1 MRVHGRTLRACALQA
16 SGTRQLELGY
26 LSGMRTLGSVLTP
39 ALVLSIAAA
48 VSGCK
53 GPMAKIEALRDAL
66 VTDDPAPIRDATAGY
81 PSCGDEPP
89 VVVAPNKP
97 GPRDE
102 GCLADIAN
110 ALGSKQGFVSKPAD
124 HAAAATAALVI
135 TRDGR
140 GDWLAHSD
148 AWLADVKNG
157 KGTGHDA
164 LRLAIARKMAEAA
177 PVIGRKIDDEATAS
191 AAMKAVVGA
200 VPGACPTY
208 WLLGSGA
215 DPKTIPLELTADH
228 AACVHKDLAR
238 REGPGASYGEGH
250 LRAVEGALAVWREA
264 ERALR
269 LGLPLAAPGPKA
281 VLTKKLAV
289 IEAATQKI
297 ETKKLPMAPMAVLGL
312 MGELHAEAGVVIMK
326 PVDGGADGG
335 GAAVDAGAP

>member
-1 MRVHGRTLRACALQA
+1 MRKLGVAVATLVV
-16 SGTRQLELGY
+16 G
-26 LSGMRTLGSVLTP
+26 
-39 ALVLSIAAA
+39 LVFGAVAA
-48 VSGCK
+48 GCK

-66 VTDDPAPIRDATAGY
+66 VTDDASPIRDATAGY
-81 PSCGDEPP
+81 PTCTDEQP
-89 VVVAPNKP
+89 VAVAPNKP

-102 GCLADIAN
+102 GCLTDIAN
-110 ALGSKQGFVSKPAD
+110 ALGSKQGFIPKPPD

-177 PVIGRKIDDEATAS
+177 PVIGRTIDDEATAS
-191 AAMKAVVGA
+191 AAMKAVVSA

-215 DPKTIPLELTADH
+215 DPKTVPLELTADH
-228 AACVHKDLAR
+228 AACVQRDLAR
-238 REGPGASYGEGH
+238 REGPGASYGSGH
-250 LRAVEGALAVWREA
+250 LRAVEGALALWREA

-269 LGLPLAAPGPKA
+269 LGLPLADPGPKA
-281 VLTKKLAV
+281 ALTKKLAV

-297 ETKKLPMAPMAVLGL
+297 QTKKLPPTPISTLSYMAD
-312 MGELHAEAGVVIMK
+312 LHADAGVVIVK
-326 PVDGGADGG
+326 TPNADAGADAG
-335 GAAVDAGAP
+335 GAAASRSGDAAP